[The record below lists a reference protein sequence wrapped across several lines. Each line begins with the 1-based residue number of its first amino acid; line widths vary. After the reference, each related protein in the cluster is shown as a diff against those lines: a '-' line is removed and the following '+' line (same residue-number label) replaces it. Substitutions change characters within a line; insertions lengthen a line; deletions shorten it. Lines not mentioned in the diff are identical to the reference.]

1 MISCR
6 PSCEGTVWINLHDGK
21 ERWSLKASSKTQ
33 GPGGGHVKAT
43 YYLASRRS
51 APVKAEDGS
60 EKKMSE
66 VGIGYSTVR

>member
-1 MISCR
+1 M
-6 PSCEGTVWINLHDGK
+6 NLHDGK

-60 EKKMSE
+60 EKKKS
-66 VGIGYSTVR
+66 GY